1 MSKKME
7 KITLEFIPYSTLKRL
22 SKEER
27 LKKIIEKLKNEK
39 ILLIEGKLDNEEKK
53 ELIVQAMQSFNFK
66 FKGIEIE
73 TIDYSP
79 ENFADKIKYSFVN
92 LFFKNKMGLTI
103 IGPASVI
110 REIKKDINNLQIYMT

>member
-1 MSKKME
+1 ME